1 MLLDASNLVGYAQTL
16 AHYNFI
22 DAVPLDVSI
31 DTPDQERQPSGI
43 RALIKMIPHINL
55 FEFLGTDYVTGKGY

>member
-22 DAVPLDVSI
+22 DAVPTDISI
-31 DTPDQERQPSGI
+31 NTEDQSRQPRGI
-43 RALIKMIPHINL
+43 KALIEMIPHINL
-55 FEFLGTDYVTGKGY
+55 FEFLGTDYITGKGY